1 MQIVRTLVW
10 VFLLVA
16 LVAFSVANWAERVE
30 VAIWSGL
37 VLETNLPAVVIV
49 SFLLG
54 LVPAWLVLRAN
65 NWRLER
71 KIRTLQNN
79 THNAHVSGTASTTS
93 AASTATTT
101 PAPVPS
107 PTPAQSDRPRPLE
120 DPGPLTAD
128 DKS

>member
-30 VAIWSGL
+30 VAIWSEL

-65 NWRLER
+65 NWRFER

-79 THNAHVSGTASTTS
+79 THSSHVSGTASTTS
-93 AASTATTT
+93 AASTATPP
-101 PAPVPS
+101 PAPAPS
-107 PTPAQSDRPRPLE
+107 PTPAHSDRPRPLE

>member
-16 LVAFSVANWAERVE
+16 LVAFSVANWGETSE
-30 VAIWSGL
+30 VHIWENL
-37 VLETNLPAVVIV
+37 IWQTRLPAVVIV

-54 LVPAWLVLRAN
+54 LVPTWLVYRTQA
-65 NWRLER
+65 WRLER
-71 KIRTLQNN
+71 KIRSLQNT
-79 THNAHVSGTASTTS
+79 THTTHTAGTASTT
-93 AASTATTT
+93 AATPT
-101 PAPVPS
+101 PAPVPG
-107 PTPAQSDRPRPLE
+107 PTPAHSDRPRPLE